1 MARPSPGTQR
11 VIALLN
17 FYADHPG
24 QAFSLTDLI
33 RALKINRATCHS
45 LLAELV
51 DAGYLYRT
59 NDKRYLLGPAMVR
72 FTRLAS
78 LQLSPLQVALP
89 EMRALSDRH
98 DVVCLAVFRDGGD
111 AVAREQTSSLSH
123 LSLPLARGMRWPLRP
138 PFGAIFLAWSPPDEA
153 AAWLDSLAPPPS
165 DAERQR
171 TFEGMAFAREHGFQ
185 FVVKSVSD
193 RRLEKID
200 EWLFLQDPAE
210 RPIQPSI
217 SLDPQ
222 QTYPLTGMSA
232 PVFDREGRVAFVIS
246 LSGFA
251 GMRIGAEVAAIAA
264 EVRAACQRVTQFF
277 AEAGEG

>member
-78 LQLSPLQVALP
+78 LHLSPLQIAQP

-111 AVAREQTSSLSH
+111 VVAREQTSSLSH

-138 PFGAIFLAWSPPDEA
+138 PFGAIFLAWSPDEA

-193 RRLEKID
+193 RRLEQID
-200 EWLFLQDPAE
+200 DWLFLQDPAE
-210 RPIQPSI
+210 RPIQPST
-217 SLDPQ
+217 SLDPE
-222 QTYPLTGMSA
+222 QTYLMTGMSA
-232 PVFDREGRVAFVIS
+232 PVFDRESRVAFVIS

-251 GMRIGAEVAAIAA
+251 GTRTGAEVAAIAA
-264 EVRAACQRVTQFF
+264 EVRGACQRVTQFF

>member
-45 LLAELV
+45 LVAALV

-59 NDKRYLLGPAMVR
+59 NDKRYLLGPAMAR
-72 FTRLAS
+72 FARLAD

-89 EMRALSDRH
+89 EMRALSDSY
-98 DVVCLAVFRDGGD
+98 DVVCLAVFRDRGD
-111 AVAREQTSSLSH
+111 VIAREQTSSVSH
-123 LSLPLARGMRWPLRP
+123 LSLALARGTRWPLRP
-138 PFGAIFLAWSPPDEA
+138 PFAAIFLAWSPPGEA
-153 AAWLDSLAPPPS
+153 KEWLDSLAPPPS

-171 TFEGMAFAREHGFQ
+171 TFDGMAFAREHGFQ
-185 FVVKSVSD
+185 FVVRSGAE
-193 RRLEKID
+193 RGLEATG
-200 EWLFLQDPAE
+200 EWLFLRDPTE
-210 RPIQPSI
+210 RPIQPSTA
-217 SLDPQ
+217 LDAAGR
-222 QTYPLTGMSA
+222 YRLTGLSA
-232 PVFDREGRVAFVIS
+232 PVFDKEGRVAFVLS

-251 GMRIGAEVAAIAA
+251 GARSGAQVREIGEAL
-264 EVRAACQRVTQFF
+264 RAACARIMNAF
-277 AEAGEG
+277 A